1 MLDIIHHIKIDIS
14 RGKGHNLRRY
24 LIRPAFPTVLEC
36 IRHAAVRSERT
47 GRQRTGWKGDKW
59 KQPGLL
65 PSQGKTTVLTQ
76 NPVGIG
82 NRALT
87 GIDKPEILCYA
98 GTVKIYSSTFVIIQF
113 LHNSL
118 HYIHDLTKKDLD
130 KSIVYIE
137 NGHVSNRHTGDGP
150 SGIVLETLR
159 SDPARISDKLAYL
172 TKTDDGRILKS
183 STLYIRNDESR
194 IAYIFSMNFDITSLL
209 AAENLIH
216 GLLRTK
222 PEADSGP
229 DEADTPQRITHNVT
243 ELLDLLIEQA
253 IAKVGKPV
261 ALMNKDDKIAVVQYL
276 NNAGAF
282 LITKSGDK
290 VSSLLG
296 ISKFTLYSYM
306 DKG

>member
-1 MLDIIHHIKIDIS
+1 MNRKLDFLQQLAH
-14 RGKGHNLRRY
+14 GL
-24 LIRPAFPTVLEC
+24 
-36 IRHAAVRSERT
+36 AAQF
-47 GRQRTGWKGDKW
+47 G
-59 KQPGLL
+59 
-65 PSQGKTTVLTQ
+65 
-76 NPVGIG
+76 
-82 NRALT
+82 
-87 GIDKPEILCYA
+87 
-98 GTVKIYSSTFVIIQF
+98 SSCEVV
-113 LHNSL
+113 
-118 HYIHDLTKKDLD
+118 IHDLTKKDLD

-159 SDPARISDKLAYL
+159 SDPEKIKDRLAYL

-183 STLYIRNDESR
+183 STLYIRDEKGK
-194 IAYIFSMNFDITSLL
+194 IVYIFSMNYDITTLL
-209 AAENLIH
+209 AAENSIRGLIQ
-216 GLLRTK
+216 TE
-222 PEADSGP
+222 PENDAETDSS
-229 DEADTPQRITHNVT
+229 AAPQRITHNVT

-253 IAKVGKPV
+253 IARVGKPV
-261 ALMNKDDKIAVVQYL
+261 AMMNKDDKVAVVQYL